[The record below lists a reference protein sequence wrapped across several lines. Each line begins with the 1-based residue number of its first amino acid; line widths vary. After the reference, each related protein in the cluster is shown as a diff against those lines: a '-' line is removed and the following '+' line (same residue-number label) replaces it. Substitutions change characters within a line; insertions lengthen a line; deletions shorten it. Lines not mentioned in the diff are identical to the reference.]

1 MDEKGEVVMVMEKR
15 AVDAKREGYFI
26 VQVSCR
32 TQLSALVILAV
43 WLNPQATPAK
53 LLDQLLEVSID
64 ESFHKDFLLTY
75 RTFLKSPDP
84 VLEKLVQSWESDV
97 PETKQRVCGGGG
109 GGVWW
114 MWRGWRW
121 RGWRRGVVD
130 VEEGCGGCGGGGGGV
145 WRGCGDVEKN
155 WV

>member
-97 PETKQRVCGGGG
+97 PETKQRVCGGG
-109 GGVWW
+109 
-114 MWRGWRW
+114 
-121 RGWRRGVVD
+121 WRRGVVD
-130 VEEGCGGCGGGGGGV
+130 VEGVGVEEGCGGCGGGGGGC
-145 WRGCGDVEKN
+145 GGGGGDVGM
-155 WV
+155 WRRIGCRR